1 LKTMQGENVMAEK
14 TISAPS
20 GQETDGNAEITRAQE
35 RYIPPPVDIYEAPGE
50 LVLLA
55 DLPGVSKENLEL
67 HVDDGTLTIQAK
79 AEDNVPGEPIYREFE
94 LSGFFRQFELS
105 DEIDTEKTCEVDVSR
120 AGATYRM
127 DSCGSSCQRRSTR
140 KRTG

>member
-20 GQETDGNAEITRAQE
+20 GQETDGNAEITRAQD

-50 LVLLA
+50 LVLMA

-67 HVDDGTLTIQAK
+67 HVEDGTLTIQAK
-79 AEDNVPGEPIYREFE
+79 AEDKVPGEPIYREFE

-105 DEIDTEKTCEVDVSR
+105 DEIDTEKIKAEMKHGILTLHLPMAEKSKPKQVEVKLS
-120 AGATYRM
+120 
-127 DSCGSSCQRRSTR
+127 
-140 KRTG
+140 

>member
-105 DEIDTEKTCEVDVSR
+105 DEIDTEKIKAEMKHGVLTLHLPMAEKSKPKQVEVKLS
-120 AGATYRM
+120 
-127 DSCGSSCQRRSTR
+127 
-140 KRTG
+140 

>member
-1 LKTMQGENVMAEK
+1 MKTMQGENVMAEK

-20 GQETDGNAEITRAQE
+20 GQETDGNAEITRAQD

-50 LVLLA
+50 LVLMA

-67 HVDDGTLTIQAK
+67 HVEDGTLTIQAK
-79 AEDNVPGEPIYREFE
+79 AEDKVPGEPIYREFE

-105 DEIDTEKTCEVDVSR
+105 DEIDTEKIKAEMKHGVLTLHLPMAEKSKPKQVEVKLS
-120 AGATYRM
+120 
-127 DSCGSSCQRRSTR
+127 
-140 KRTG
+140 